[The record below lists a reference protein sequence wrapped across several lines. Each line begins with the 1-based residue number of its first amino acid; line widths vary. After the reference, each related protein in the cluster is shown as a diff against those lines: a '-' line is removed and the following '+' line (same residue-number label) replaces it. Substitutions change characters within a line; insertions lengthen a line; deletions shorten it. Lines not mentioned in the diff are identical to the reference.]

1 MRGGGQAGFPRFRRP
16 GDESKLSPAFPTGG
30 SFFSHLML
38 CQIPALGR
46 IPIKLGLQ
54 SVPSLGASTPDFRH
68 FPDQGMITHHPL
80 PSSSDFFFRSKVIC
94 DRVPHFSDIYH
105 VQMAPFCQYPTNL
118 AYISKYP
125 NLAYIANQRKYI
137 ILQARLGW
145 SVLLA
150 RLFAWLKIS
159 FLCPRH
165 FQLPTPPV
173 FQASHV
179 PKGKLHC
186 STLIMDARC
195 ATGQHANFS
204 EVPL

>member
-1 MRGGGQAGFPRFRRP
+1 MSNSSYWENSYQTWLAICPFVGCKHARFSPFPRS
-16 GDESKLSPAFPTGG
+16 GDDSAPSP
-30 SFFSHLML
+30 
-38 CQIPALGR
+38 
-46 IPIKLGLQ
+46 
-54 SVPSLGASTPDFRH
+54 
-68 FPDQGMITHHPL
+68 PL
-80 PSSSDFFFRSKVIC
+80 VERFFFFRSKVIC

>member
-118 AYISKYP
+118 AYI
-125 NLAYIANQRKYI
+125 ANQRK
-137 ILQARLGW
+137 ILCIRTPADIKAEKKRN
-145 SVLLA
+145 
-150 RLFAWLKIS
+150 K
-159 FLCPRH
+159 P
-165 FQLPTPPV
+165 PTIHMIEQNSRNYSNK
-173 FQASHV
+173 FI
-179 PKGKLHC
+179 K
-186 STLIMDARC
+186 
-195 ATGQHANFS
+195 
-204 EVPL
+204 